1 MDQSDSAIKT
11 RLRPILEEIWVATVL
26 VAARILQHSLVTWRA
41 WKSYRPWIS
50 DAHTK
55 PSPFISLAILK
66 LALQVEAVLCP
77 INSDRDFLCDVV
89 HDRRILGPA

>member
-1 MDQSDSAIKT
+1 MSTLDTDGTNEPLSRFSNLLLVPF
-11 RLRPILEEIWVATVL
+11 LREAAHRTATSPT
-26 VAARILQHSLVTWRA
+26 APKNRSWHS
-41 WKSYRPWIS
+41 
-50 DAHTK
+50 
-55 PSPFISLAILK
+55 SPFISLAILK